1 MVPGSYFGTCFRGVK
16 MVAKNQRQIKS
27 QQQKEIAYQRA
38 YRRTSAFLAG
48 FVTPIAARMIKGKR
62 KGK

>member
-1 MVPGSYFGTCFRGVK
+1 MAPGSYSGTCFKGVK
-16 MVAKNQRQIKS
+16 MFTKNKRQLKRE
-27 QQQKEIAYQRA
+27 QQKEIAYQRA

-48 FVTPIAARMIKGKR
+48 FFTPIAGRIIKRKR